1 MVIGVNLT
9 LFFKEL
15 TKFSGL
21 YLFEIGQ
28 TLRLPL
34 DDGGHS
40 AERSLLELLAPVQR
54 VAILEQPDV
63 ILGHVLHE
71 MPRRIQLKTLDCE

>member
-1 MVIGVNLT
+1 M
-9 LFFKEL
+9 
-15 TKFSGL
+15 
-21 YLFEIGQ
+21 
-28 TLRLPL
+28 PL

-40 AERSLLELLAPVQR
+40 SERSLLELLAPVQR

-71 MPRRIQLKTLDCE
+71 MPRRIQLNALDCE